1 VVELVAVVVAVSVD
15 AITVFSPA
23 VVPTAVAWMLGH
35 LAILPAV
42 STAPPRPHPLAT
54 GMADSHCVLAL
65 AVHRPLRSTT
75 APIHSRQLIKRLGG
89 TDLLRLLLFLLL
101 ASRRFV
107 FLDFPFFFVSQSM
120 FAITLIL
127 LWGLWR
133 ENQRL
138 LCVWKTRAYLLTP
151 LGGGFMGL
159 VLLLL

>member
-1 VVELVAVVVAVSVD
+1 MTNS
-15 AITVFSPA
+15 F
-23 VVPTAVAWMLGH
+23 
-35 LAILPAV
+35 
-42 STAPPRPHPLAT
+42 
-54 GMADSHCVLAL
+54 
-65 AVHRPLRSTT
+65 
-75 APIHSRQLIKRLGG
+75 RLGG

-151 LGGGFMGL
+151 LGGRIYGACFAVVIMLPFYQLYLQVKCGSR
-159 VLLLL
+159 LLLLMRVCIVCSSDGTKPILPFCRRFSTLYLFYASSKLPPCC